1 MLNACHAV
9 GDGDGGQTAT
19 VSVFTIR
26 FISTNCILN
35 GRKVVMKIL
44 WIEKRMKI

>member
-1 MLNACHAV
+1 MLVTLLGMVMDVRLLQPRYLQFALYQRYCM
-9 GDGDGGQTAT
+9 
-19 VSVFTIR
+19 
-26 FISTNCILN
+26 LN